1 MVINLNNMG
10 ENMIYIIICGG
21 LALVSCVCTI
31 VMCKKVAKLKSGGAQ
46 DVGKEIQ
53 NVQAQMSSNNKL
65 LMDSLNNTLI
75 NTNNAIN
82 NILLNQRQELENVK
96 KNLSDFADRNEGRIA
111 KLTNDVNINMN
122 TIRQENARQMSDYLN
137 NTQNAIVSISSLQKQ
152 ELENIQKRVDA
163 LTTKN
168 EQKIEKLTQDINAS
182 MNSIRLENEKQLDAM
197 RVTVDEKLN
206 VSLSQRLNESFAKIQ
221 SSLEH
226 VDTGLGEM
234 KALANGVGD
243 LKKML
248 SNVKTRGVWGEVMLN
263 TLLEQMLSPQ
273 QFREQVQI
281 KNNSKERVDFVVTL
295 PGRDDKEVY
304 LPIDSKFPL
313 EDYYR
318 LAEASEVAD
327 LEEVEKCHKQLV
339 RRIKDEAKKISEK
352 YIEVPTTTDFA
363 VMFLPIEGLYAEV
376 VKDVE
381 LTDYVQTNYKIVI
394 CGPTTLAALLNSL
407 QMGFKTMYIEKRS
420 SEIWGILSTFKTEF
434 EKFVALLLK
443 TQNKLSDAN
452 DTIEQATKSSK
463 KIAKKLSDV
472 SQVVGIEYD
481 ETSQIEYIEPTEEDE

>member
-1 MVINLNNMG
+1 MV
-10 ENMIYIIICGG
+10 YIIIGIIIC
-21 LALVSCVCTI
+21 AISCITSIVVC
-31 VMCKKVAKLKSGGAQ
+31 VKLGKLKNSNIAGI
-46 DVGKEIQ
+46 DIQ
-53 NVQAQMSSNNKL
+53 NVQREFANVQSQMNSNNKL
-65 LMDSLNNTLI
+65 LMDSLNNTLM

-96 KNLSDFADRNEGRIA
+96 KNLTDFADRNEGRIS

-122 TIRQENARQMSDYLN
+122 VIRQENARQMSEYLN

-152 ELENIQKRVDA
+152 ELENIQKRVDT
-163 LTTKN
+163 LTIKN
-168 EQKIEKLTQDINAS
+168 EEKIEKLTQDINLS
-182 MNSIRLENEKQLDAM
+182 MNNIRQENQKQLEAM

-206 VSLSQRLNESFAKIQ
+206 VSLSQRLNDSFAKIQ

-226 VDTGLGEM
+226 VDMGLGEM
-234 KALANGVGD
+234 KALATGVGD

-273 QFREQVQI
+273 QFMAQVQI
-281 KNNSKERVDFVVTL
+281 KNNSKERVDFVVIM
-295 PGRDDKEVY
+295 PGKDDKEVY

-313 EDYYR
+313 EDYYK
-318 LAEASEVAD
+318 LAEASEKAD
-327 LEEVEKCHKQLV
+327 LEEVDKYHKQLV
-339 RRIKDEAKKISEK
+339 RRIKDEAKKINEK

-381 LTDYVQTNYKIVI
+381 LLDFIQTNYKIVV

-434 EKFVALLLK
+434 EKFVSLLLK

-452 DTIEQATKSSK
+452 DTIELATKSSK

-472 SQVVGIEYD
+472 SQVVGIDYD
-481 ETSQIEYIEPTEEDE
+481 DNNQIEFVDEDQSA

>member
-1 MVINLNNMG
+1 MV
-10 ENMIYIIICGG
+10 YIIIGIIIC
-21 LALVSCVCTI
+21 AISCITSIVVC
-31 VMCKKVAKLKSGGAQ
+31 VKLGKLKNSNIAGIY
-46 DVGKEIQ
+46 IQ
-53 NVQAQMSSNNKL
+53 NVQREFANVQSQMNSNNKL
-65 LMDSLNNTLI
+65 LMDSLNNTLM

-96 KNLSDFADRNEGRIA
+96 KNLTDFADRNEGRIS

-122 TIRQENARQMSDYLN
+122 VIRQENARQMSEYLN

-152 ELENIQKRVDA
+152 ELENIQKRVDT
-163 LTTKN
+163 LTIKN
-168 EQKIEKLTQDINAS
+168 EEKIEKLTQDINLS
-182 MNSIRLENEKQLDAM
+182 MNNIRQENQKQLEAM

-206 VSLSQRLNESFAKIQ
+206 ISLSQRLNDSFAKIQ

-226 VDTGLGEM
+226 VDMGLGEM
-234 KALANGVGD
+234 KALATGVGD

-273 QFREQVQI
+273 QFMAQVQI
-281 KNNSKERVDFVVTL
+281 KNNSKERVDFVVIM
-295 PGRDDKEVY
+295 PGKDDKEVY

-313 EDYYR
+313 EDYYK
-318 LAEASEVAD
+318 LAEASEKAD
-327 LEEVEKCHKQLV
+327 LEEVDKYHKQLV
-339 RRIKDEAKKISEK
+339 RRIKDEAKKINEK

-381 LTDYVQTNYKIVI
+381 LLDFIQTNYKIVV

-434 EKFVALLLK
+434 EKFVSLLLK

-452 DTIEQATKSSK
+452 NTIELATKSSK

-472 SQVVGIEYD
+472 SQVVGIDYD
-481 ETSQIEYIEPTEEDE
+481 DNNQIEFVDEDQSA

>member
-1 MVINLNNMG
+1 MV
-10 ENMIYIIICGG
+10 YIIIGIIIC
-21 LALVSCVCTI
+21 AISCITSIVVC
-31 VMCKKVAKLKSGGAQ
+31 VKLGKLKNSNIAGI
-46 DVGKEIQ
+46 DIQ
-53 NVQAQMSSNNKL
+53 NVQREFANVQSQMNSNNKL
-65 LMDSLNNTLI
+65 LMDSLNNTLM

-96 KNLSDFADRNEGRIA
+96 KNLTDFADRNEGRIS

-122 TIRQENARQMSDYLN
+122 VIRQENARQMSEYLN

-152 ELENIQKRVDA
+152 ELENIQKRVDT
-163 LTTKN
+163 LTIKN
-168 EQKIEKLTQDINAS
+168 EEKIEKLTQDINLS
-182 MNSIRLENEKQLDAM
+182 MNNIRQENQKQLEAM

-206 VSLSQRLNESFAKIQ
+206 VSLSQRLNDSFAKIQ

-226 VDTGLGEM
+226 VDMGLGEM
-234 KALANGVGD
+234 KALATGVGD

-273 QFREQVQI
+273 QFMAQVQI
-281 KNNSKERVDFVVTL
+281 KNNSKERVDFVVIM
-295 PGRDDKEVY
+295 PGKDDKEVY

-313 EDYYR
+313 EDYYK
-318 LAEASEVAD
+318 LAEASEKAY
-327 LEEVEKCHKQLV
+327 LEEVDKYHKQLV
-339 RRIKDEAKKISEK
+339 RRIKDEAKKINEK

-381 LTDYVQTNYKIVI
+381 LLDFIQTNYKIVV

-434 EKFVALLLK
+434 EKFVSLLLK

-452 DTIEQATKSSK
+452 DTIELATKSSK

-472 SQVVGIEYD
+472 SQVVGIDYD
-481 ETSQIEYIEPTEEDE
+481 DNNQIEFVDEDQSA

>member
-1 MVINLNNMG
+1 
-10 ENMIYIIICGG
+10 MIYLIICI
-21 LALVSCVCTI
+21 AVSIVSVLTSVVVCVRI
-31 VMCKKVAKLKSGGAQ
+31 GKIKNSGGNIHVAR
-46 DVGKEIQ
+46 EFENIQ
-53 NVQAQMSSNNKL
+53 TQMSNNNKM
-65 LMDSLNNTLI
+65 LMDSLNNTII
-75 NTNNAIN
+75 NTNNTIN
-82 NILLNQRQELENVK
+82 NILLNQRQELDSVK

-111 KLTNDVNINMN
+111 KLTNDVNVNMN
-122 TIRQENARQMSDYLN
+122 AIRQENARQMSDYLN

-152 ELENIQKRVDA
+152 ELENIQHRVEA

-168 EQKIEKLTQDINAS
+168 EEKIEKLTQDITLS
-182 MNSIRLENEKQLDAM
+182 MNAIRQENEKQLDAM

-206 VSLSQRLNESFAKIQ
+206 ISLSQRLNDSFAKIQ

-234 KALANGVGD
+234 KALASGVGD

-273 QFREQVQI
+273 QFKEQVQI
-281 KNNSKERVDFVVTL
+281 KNNSKERVDFVVIM

-318 LAEASEVAD
+318 LAEASEKAD

-339 RRIKDEAKKISEK
+339 RRIKDEAKKINEK
-352 YIEVPTTTDFA
+352 YIDVPTTTDFA

-376 VKDVE
+376 IKDIE
-381 LTDYVQTNYKIVI
+381 LIEFIQTNYKIVV
-394 CGPTTLAALLNSL
+394 CGPTTLSALLNSL
-407 QMGFKTMYIEKRS
+407 QMGFKTMYIERRS

-452 DTIEQATKSSK
+452 DTIELATKSSK

-481 ETSQIEYIEPTEEDE
+481 NNQIEFVDEDESA

>member
-1 MVINLNNMG
+1 
-10 ENMIYIIICGG
+10 MIYIIICIAVA
-21 LALVSCVCTI
+21 LASCISSAIVCVRI
-31 VMCKKVAKLKSGGAQ
+31 AKLKGGNA
-46 DVGKEIQ
+46 
-53 NVQAQMSSNNKL
+53 NVQIERELTQMQAQINSNNKL

-75 NTNNAIN
+75 NTNNTIN
-82 NILLNQRQELENVK
+82 NILQNQKQELDQVK
-96 KNLSDFADRNEGRIA
+96 KNLTDFADRNELRIS
-111 KLTNDVNINMN
+111 KLTQDVNINMN

-152 ELENIQKRVDA
+152 ELENIQQRVDA

-168 EQKIEKLTQDINAS
+168 EEKIEKLTQDITINMNA
-182 MNSIRLENEKQLDAM
+182 IRQENEKQLDAM

-206 VSLSQRLNESFAKIQ
+206 ISLSQRLNDSFAKIQ

-273 QFREQVQI
+273 QFRAQVQI
-281 KNNSKERVDFVVTL
+281 KNNSKERVDFVVVM

-318 LAEASEVAD
+318 LAEASERAD
-327 LEEVEKCHKQLV
+327 LDEVEKCHKQLV
-339 RRIKDEAKKISEK
+339 RRIKDEAKQISSK
-352 YIEVPTTTDFA
+352 YIDVPTTTDFA

-381 LTDYVQTNYKIVI
+381 LTDFIQTNYKIVI
-394 CGPTTLAALLNSL
+394 CGPTTLSALLNSL

-452 DTIEQATKSSK
+452 DTIEMATKSSK

-481 ETSQIEYIEPTEEDE
+481 NNTIEFIEDDGESA

>member
-1 MVINLNNMG
+1 
-10 ENMIYIIICGG
+10 MIYSIICV
-21 LALVSCVCTI
+21 AVAVVSCLCSVIVCVRFGKFKNT
-31 VMCKKVAKLKSGGAQ
+31 MGGQ
-46 DVGKEIQ
+46 DIEREIQ
-53 NVQAQMSSNNKL
+53 NIQSQMVNNNKM
-65 LMDSLNNTLI
+65 LMDSLNNTLM

-82 NILLNQRQELENVK
+82 NIMLNQRQELENVK
-96 KNLSDFADRNEGRIA
+96 NNLSDFAERNEGRIA
-111 KLTNDVNINMN
+111 KLTNEVNINMN

-168 EQKIEKLTQDINAS
+168 EEKIEKLTQDITLS
-182 MNSIRLENEKQLDAM
+182 MNSIRQENEKQLDAM

-206 VSLSQRLNESFAKIQ
+206 ISLSQRLNDSFAKIQ

-234 KALANGVGD
+234 KALASGVGD

-273 QFREQVQI
+273 QFMAQVQI
-281 KNNSKERVDFVVTL
+281 KNNSKERVDFVVIM

-304 LPIDSKFPL
+304 LPIDSKFPI
-313 EDYYR
+313 EDYYK
-318 LAEASEVAD
+318 LAEASEQAD
-327 LEEVEKCHKQLV
+327 LDEVEKYHKQLV

-352 YIEVPTTTDFA
+352 YIDVPTTTDFG

-381 LTDYVQTNYKIVI
+381 LVDFIQTNYKIIV

-452 DTIEQATKSSK
+452 DTIELATKSSK

-472 SQVVGIEYD
+472 SQVVGIDYDNNSQIDFVDAGED
-481 ETSQIEYIEPTEEDE
+481 ETA

>member
-1 MVINLNNMG
+1 MVY
-10 ENMIYIIICGG
+10 MIVCIAVAAICSITSIAVCIKISKRGTGG
-21 LALVSCVCTI
+21 DANVS
-31 VMCKKVAKLKSGGAQ
+31 Q
-46 DVGKEIQ
+46 EFQ
-53 NVQAQMSSNNKL
+53 NVQTQMNSNNKM
-65 LMDSLNNTLI
+65 LMDSLNNTLM

-82 NILLNQRQELENVK
+82 NIMLNQKQELENVK
-96 KNLSDFADRNEGRIA
+96 KNLNDFADRNENRIS
-111 KLTNDVNINMN
+111 KLTSDVNINMN

-163 LTTKN
+163 LTIKN
-168 EQKIEKLTQDINAS
+168 EEKIEKLTQDINAS
-182 MNSIRLENEKQLDAM
+182 MNSIRQENEKQLDAM

-206 VSLSQRLNESFAKIQ
+206 VSLSQRLNDSFAKIQ

-234 KALANGVGD
+234 KALASGVGD

-273 QFREQVQI
+273 QFKEQVQI
-281 KNNSKERVDFVVTL
+281 KNNTKERVDFVVIM
-295 PGRDDKEVY
+295 PGRDDKDVY

-313 EDYYR
+313 EDYYK
-318 LAEASEVAD
+318 LAEASERAD
-327 LEEVEKCHKQLV
+327 LDEVEKYHKQLV
-339 RRIKDEAKKISEK
+339 RRIKDEAKKINEK

-381 LTDYVQTNYKIVI
+381 LIDFIQTNYKIVV
-394 CGPTTLAALLNSL
+394 CGPTTLSALLNSL
-407 QMGFKTMYIEKRS
+407 QMGFKTLYIEKRS

-472 SQVVGIEYD
+472 SQVVGIDYE
-481 ETSQIEYIEPTEEDE
+481 ESPQIEFVSQDEE

>member
-1 MVINLNNMG
+1 
-10 ENMIYIIICGG
+10 MIDIVCIVVAIISCLASIIVCVRVSKIKGG
-21 LALVSCVCTI
+21 SVGGQNIERDLAQ
-31 VMCKKVAKLKSGGAQ
+31 M
-46 DVGKEIQ
+46 
-53 NVQAQMSSNNKL
+53 QAQMNSNNKM

-75 NTNNAIN
+75 NTNNTIN
-82 NILLNQRQELENVK
+82 NILLNQRQELESVK

-111 KLTNDVNINMN
+111 KLTQDVNVNMN

-152 ELENIQKRVDA
+152 ELENIQHRVDA
-163 LTTKN
+163 LTSKN
-168 EQKIEKLTQDINAS
+168 EEKIEKLTQDITIS
-182 MNSIRLENEKQLDAM
+182 MNAIRQENEKQLDAM

-206 VSLSQRLNESFAKIQ
+206 ISLSQRLNDSFAKIQ

-234 KALANGVGD
+234 KALASGVGD

-273 QFREQVQI
+273 QFKEQVQI
-281 KNNSKERVDFVVTL
+281 KNNSKERVDFVVVM

-318 LAEASEVAD
+318 LAEASEQAD
-327 LEEVEKCHKQLV
+327 LDEVEKCHKQLV
-339 RRIKDEAKKISEK
+339 RRIKDEAKQISSK
-352 YIEVPTTTDFA
+352 YIDVPTTTDFA

-381 LTDYVQTNYKIVI
+381 LTDYIQTNYKIVI
-394 CGPTTLAALLNSL
+394 CGPTTLSALLNSL

-452 DTIEQATKSSK
+452 DTIELATKSSK

-481 ETSQIEYIEPTEEDE
+481 NAQIEFVEDDETA

>member
-1 MVINLNNMG
+1 
-10 ENMIYIIICGG
+10 MIYIIICIA
-21 LALVSCVCTI
+21 LALISIFTSVVVCVR
-31 VMCKKVAKLKSGGAQ
+31 
-46 DVGKEIQ
+46 VGKMKNNTGDIQ
-53 NVQAQMSSNNKL
+53 VSREFENIQTQMSNNNKM

-75 NTNNAIN
+75 NTNNTIN
-82 NILLNQRQELENVK
+82 NILLNQRQELDSVK

-111 KLTNDVNINMN
+111 KLTQEVNLNMN
-122 TIRQENARQMSDYLN
+122 AIRQENARQMSDYLN

-152 ELENIQKRVDA
+152 ELENIQHRVDT
-163 LTTKN
+163 LTAKN
-168 EQKIEKLTQDINAS
+168 EEKIEKLTQDITLS
-182 MNSIRLENEKQLDAM
+182 MNAIRQENEKQLEAM

-206 VSLSQRLNESFAKIQ
+206 VSLSQRLNDSFAKIQ

-248 SNVKTRGVWGEVMLN
+248 SNVKTRGVWGEVMLK

-273 QFREQVQI
+273 QFKEQVPI
-281 KNNSKERVDFVVTL
+281 KVNCKEHVDFVIVM

-304 LPIDSKFPL
+304 LPVDSKFPL

-318 LAEASEVAD
+318 LAEASENAD
-327 LEEVEKCHKQLV
+327 LDAVDKCHKQLV
-339 RRIKDEAKKISEK
+339 KRIKDEAKKISEK
-352 YIEVPTTTDFA
+352 YIDVPTTTDFA
-363 VMFLPIEGLYAEV
+363 VMFLPIEGLYAEII
-376 VKDVE
+376 KDAELVE
-381 LTDYVQTNYKIVI
+381 YIQNTYKILV
-394 CGPTTLAALLNSL
+394 CGPTTLSALLNSL

-434 EKFVALLLK
+434 EKFAGLLIK

-463 KIAKKLSDV
+463 KIAKKLNDV
-472 SQVVGIEYD
+472 SQSVGIEYD
-481 ETSQIEYIEPTEEDE
+481 NNISDIIDEDETA

>member
-1 MVINLNNMG
+1 
-10 ENMIYIIICGG
+10 MIYIILCVV
-21 LALVSCVCTI
+21 AVASCVTS
-31 VMCKKVAKLKSGGAQ
+31 VVACIKLGKTKSVSGGRG
-46 DVGKEIQ
+46 VEHEIQ
-53 NVQAQMSSNNKL
+53 NVQAQMSSNNKM
-65 LMDSLNNTLI
+65 LMDSLNNTLM

-82 NILLNQRQELENVK
+82 NIMLNQRQELENVK
-96 KNLSDFADRNEGRIA
+96 KNLNDFADRNEDRIA
-111 KLTNDVNINMN
+111 KLTNEVNVNMN
-122 TIRQENARQMSDYLN
+122 AIRQENARQMSDYLN

-152 ELENIQKRVDA
+152 ELENIQRRVDA
-163 LTTKN
+163 LTNKN
-168 EQKIEKLTQDINAS
+168 EEKIEKLTQDITIS
-182 MNSIRLENEKQLDAM
+182 MNAIRQENEKQLDAM

-206 VSLSQRLNESFAKIQ
+206 ISLSQRLNDSFAKIQ

-234 KALANGVGD
+234 KALASGVGD

-273 QFREQVQI
+273 QFKEQVQI
-281 KNNSKERVDFVVTL
+281 KNNSKERVDFVVIM

-318 LAEASEVAD
+318 LAEASEQAD
-327 LEEVEKCHKQLV
+327 IEEVEKCHKQLV
-339 RRIKDEAKKISEK
+339 RRIKDEAKKINEK

-363 VMFLPIEGLYAEV
+363 VMFLPIEGLYAEII
-376 VKDVE
+376 KDVE
-381 LTDYVQTNYKIVI
+381 LIEFIQTNYKIIV
-394 CGPTTLAALLNSL
+394 CGPTTLSALLNSL
-407 QMGFKTMYIEKRS
+407 QMGFKTMYIERRS

-452 DTIEQATKSSK
+452 DTIELATKSSK

-481 ETSQIEYIEPTEEDE
+481 NNQIEFVEDDGEVPDE

>member
-1 MVINLNNMG
+1 
-10 ENMIYIIICGG
+10 MIYIICIAV
-21 LALVSCVCTI
+21 ALISTLTSVIVCI
-31 VMCKKVAKLKSGGAQ
+31 RVNKLKNGG
-46 DVGKEIQ
+46 GNIQ
-53 NVQAQMSSNNKL
+53 VTREFENIQSQMNNNNKM

-75 NTNNAIN
+75 NTNNTIN
-82 NILLNQRQELENVK
+82 NILLNQRQELDSVK

-111 KLTNDVNINMN
+111 KLTNEVNLNMN
-122 TIRQENARQMSDYLN
+122 AIRQENARQMSDYLN

-152 ELENIQKRVDA
+152 ELENIQQRVDA
-163 LTTKN
+163 LTAKN
-168 EQKIEKLTQDINAS
+168 EEKIEKLTQDITVS
-182 MNSIRLENEKQLDAM
+182 MNAIRQENEKQLDAM
-197 RVTVDEKLN
+197 RATVDEKLN
-206 VSLSQRLNESFAKIQ
+206 ISLSQRLNDSFAKIQ

-234 KALANGVGD
+234 KALASGVGD

-273 QFREQVQI
+273 QFKEQVQI
-281 KNNSKERVDFVVTL
+281 KPNSREHVDFVVIM

-318 LAEASEVAD
+318 LAEASENAD

-339 RRIKDEAKKISEK
+339 RRIKDEAKKINEK
-352 YIEVPTTTDFA
+352 YIDVPTTTDFA

-376 VKDVE
+376 IKDIE
-381 LTDYVQTNYKIVI
+381 LIEYIQTNYKIVV
-394 CGPTTLAALLNSL
+394 CGPTTLSALLNSL
-407 QMGFKTMYIEKRS
+407 QMGFKTMYIERRS

-452 DTIEQATKSSK
+452 DTIELATKSSK

-481 ETSQIEYIEPTEEDE
+481 NNQIEFVDEDESA

>member
-1 MVINLNNMG
+1 MV
-10 ENMIYIIICGG
+10 YIIICGI
-21 LALVSCVCTI
+21 LALVSCVSTI
-31 VMCKKVAKLKSGGAQ
+31 VVCKKISNIKSG
-46 DVGKEIQ
+46 VGGEDIDRELQ
-53 NVQAQMSSNNKL
+53 NVQTQMINNNKL
-65 LMDSLNNTLI
+65 LIDSLNNTLI

-163 LTTKN
+163 LTSKN
-168 EQKIEKLTQDINAS
+168 EEKIEKLTQDINNS
-182 MNSIRLENEKQLDAM
+182 MNNIRQENEKQLDAM

-273 QFREQVQI
+273 QFKEQVQI
-281 KNNSKERVDFVVTL
+281 KNNSKERVDFVVIM

-313 EDYYR
+313 EDYYK
-318 LAEASEVAD
+318 LAEASEQAD
-327 LEEVEKCHKQLV
+327 LEEVEKYHKQLI
-339 RRIKDEAKKISEK
+339 RRIKDEAKKINEK
-352 YIEVPTTTDFA
+352 YIDVPTTTDFA

-381 LTDYVQTNYKIVI
+381 LIDFVQTNYKIII

-434 EKFVALLLK
+434 EKFVSLLLK

-472 SQVVGIEYD
+472 SQVVGIDYD
-481 ETSQIEYIEPTEEDE
+481 ETSQIEYVEHDDE

>member
-1 MVINLNNMG
+1 MIN
-10 ENMIYIIICGG
+10 IICIVTAIISCLASIIVCVRVSKIKGASAGG
-21 LALVSCVCTI
+21 QNIERDLA
-31 VMCKKVAKLKSGGAQ
+31 Q
-46 DVGKEIQ
+46 IQ
-53 NVQAQMSSNNKL
+53 SQINSNNKL

-75 NTNNAIN
+75 NTNNTIN
-82 NILLNQRQELENVK
+82 NILLNQRQELESVK

-111 KLTNDVNINMN
+111 KLTQDVNVNMN

-152 ELENIQKRVDA
+152 ELENIQHRVDA
-163 LTTKN
+163 LTSKN
-168 EQKIEKLTQDINAS
+168 EQKIEKLTQDITVS
-182 MNSIRLENEKQLDAM
+182 MNAIRQENEKQLDAM

-206 VSLSQRLNESFAKIQ
+206 ISLSQRLNDSFAKIQ

-234 KALANGVGD
+234 KALASGVGD

-273 QFREQVQI
+273 QFKEQVQI
-281 KNNSKERVDFVVTL
+281 KNNSKERVDFVVVM

-318 LAEASEVAD
+318 LAEASEQAD
-327 LEEVEKCHKQLV
+327 LDEVEKCHKQLV
-339 RRIKDEAKKISEK
+339 RRIKDEAKQISSK
-352 YIEVPTTTDFA
+352 YINVPTTTDFA

-381 LTDYVQTNYKIVI
+381 LTDYIQTNYKIVI
-394 CGPTTLAALLNSL
+394 CGPTTLSALLNSL

-452 DTIEQATKSSK
+452 DTIELATKSSK

-481 ETSQIEYIEPTEEDE
+481 SAQIEFVEEDESA

>member
-1 MVINLNNMG
+1 VAVAIISVLTSVI
-10 ENMIYIIICGG
+10 
-21 LALVSCVCTI
+21 VCVR
-31 VMCKKVAKLKSGGAQ
+31 
-46 DVGKEIQ
+46 VGKIKNNSGDVQVSREFEHIQ
-53 NVQAQMSSNNKL
+53 SQMSNNNKM

-75 NTNNAIN
+75 NTNNTIN
-82 NILLNQRQELENVK
+82 NILLNQKQELDQVK
-96 KNLSDFADRNEGRIA
+96 KNLSDFADRSEGRIA

-122 TIRQENARQMSDYLN
+122 SIRQENARQMSDYLN

-152 ELENIQKRVDA
+152 ELENIQHRVDA
-163 LTTKN
+163 LTSKN
-168 EQKIEKLTQDINAS
+168 EEKIEKLTQDITVS
-182 MNSIRLENEKQLDAM
+182 MNAIRQENEKQLDAM

-206 VSLSQRLNESFAKIQ
+206 VSLSQRLNESFSKIQ

-234 KALANGVGD
+234 KALASGVGD

-248 SNVKTRGVWGEVMLN
+248 SNVKTRGVWGEVMLK

-273 QFREQVQI
+273 QFKEQVPI
-281 KNNSKERVDFVVTL
+281 KKNTKEHVDFVVIM

-318 LAEASEVAD
+318 LAEASENAD
-327 LEEVEKCHKQLV
+327 LVAVDKCHKQLV
-339 RRIKDEAKKISEK
+339 KRIKDEAKKINEK
-352 YIEVPTTTDFA
+352 YIDVPTTTDFA

-376 VKDVE
+376 IKDAE
-381 LTDYVQTNYKIVI
+381 LIEFIQTNYKIVV
-394 CGPTTLAALLNSL
+394 CGPTTLSALLNSL
-407 QMGFKTMYIEKRS
+407 QMGFKTMYIERRS
-420 SEIWGILSTFKTEF
+420 SEIWGMLSTFKTEF
-434 EKFVALLLK
+434 ERFVTLLLK

-463 KIAKKLSDV
+463 KIAKKLNDV
-472 SQVVGIEYD
+472 SQAVGIEYD
-481 ETSQIEYIEPTEEDE
+481 NINQSEFDDEEESA

>member
-1 MVINLNNMG
+1 MTYYILICMAISALSCLLSAIVFVRIGKIKGRTNG
-10 ENMIYIIICGG
+10 EDIGR
-21 LALVSCVCTI
+21 
-31 VMCKKVAKLKSGGAQ
+31 
-46 DVGKEIQ
+46 EIQ
-53 NVQAQMSSNNKL
+53 NIQAQMSSNNKM

-82 NILLNQRQELENVK
+82 NIMLNQRQELENVK
-96 KNLSDFADRNEGRIA
+96 KNLSDFADRNEGRIS
-111 KLTNDVNINMN
+111 KLASEVNVNMN

-168 EQKIEKLTQDINAS
+168 EEKIEKLTQDITIS
-182 MNSIRLENEKQLDAM
+182 MNSIRQENEKQLDAM

-206 VSLSQRLNESFAKIQ
+206 ISLSQRLNDSFAKIQ

-234 KALANGVGD
+234 KALASGVGD

-273 QFREQVQI
+273 QFKAQVQI
-281 KNNSKERVDFVVTL
+281 KNNTKERVDFVVIM

-304 LPIDSKFPL
+304 LPIDSKFPI
-313 EDYYR
+313 EDYYK
-318 LAEASEVAD
+318 LAEASEQAD
-327 LEEVEKCHKQLV
+327 LEEVEKYHKQLV
-339 RRIKDEAKKISEK
+339 RRIKDEAKKINEK
-352 YIEVPTTTDFA
+352 YIDVPTTTDFA

-381 LTDYVQTNYKIVI
+381 LIDFIQTNYKIIV
-394 CGPTTLAALLNSL
+394 CGPTTLSALLNSL

-452 DTIEQATKSSK
+452 DTIELATKSSK

-481 ETSQIEYIEPTEEDE
+481 NAQIDFVDAGEDETA

>member
-1 MVINLNNMG
+1 MV
-10 ENMIYIIICGG
+10 YICIAVAIISI
-21 LALVSCVCTI
+21 LTSVVVCVR
-31 VMCKKVAKLKSGGAQ
+31 
-46 DVGKEIQ
+46 VGKIKNNGG
-53 NVQAQMSSNNKL
+53 NVQVAREFENIQSQMTNNNKM

-75 NTNNAIN
+75 NTNNTIN
-82 NILLNQRQELENVK
+82 NILLNQRQELDSVK

-111 KLTNDVNINMN
+111 KLTQEVNLNMN
-122 TIRQENARQMSDYLN
+122 SIRQENARQMSDYLN

-152 ELENIQKRVDA
+152 ELENIQHRVDA
-163 LTTKN
+163 LTAKN
-168 EQKIEKLTQDINAS
+168 EEKIEKLTQDITLS
-182 MNSIRLENEKQLDAM
+182 MNAIRQENEKQLDAM

-206 VSLSQRLNESFAKIQ
+206 ISLSQRLNDSFAKIQ

-234 KALANGVGD
+234 KALASGVGD

-273 QFREQVQI
+273 QFKEQVQI
-281 KNNSKERVDFVVTL
+281 KINSKERVDFVVVM

-318 LAEASEVAD
+318 LAEASEQAD

-352 YIEVPTTTDFA
+352 YIDVPTTTDFA

-376 VKDVE
+376 IKDVE
-381 LTDYVQTNYKIVI
+381 LIEFIQINYKIVV
-394 CGPTTLAALLNSL
+394 CGPTTLSALLNSL
-407 QMGFKTMYIEKRS
+407 QMGFKTMYIERRS

-452 DTIEQATKSSK
+452 DTIELATKSSK

-481 ETSQIEYIEPTEEDE
+481 NNKIEFVDEDESA

>member
-1 MVINLNNMG
+1 MV
-10 ENMIYIIICGG
+10 YIIIGIIIC
-21 LALVSCVCTI
+21 AISCITSIVVC
-31 VMCKKVAKLKSGGAQ
+31 VKLGKLKNYNIAGI
-46 DVGKEIQ
+46 DIQ
-53 NVQAQMSSNNKL
+53 NVQREFANVQSQMNSNNKL
-65 LMDSLNNTLI
+65 LMDSLNNTLM

-96 KNLSDFADRNEGRIA
+96 KNLTDFADRNEGRIS

-122 TIRQENARQMSDYLN
+122 VIRQENARQMSEYLN

-152 ELENIQKRVDA
+152 ELENIQKRVDT
-163 LTTKN
+163 LTIKN
-168 EQKIEKLTQDINAS
+168 EEKIEKLTQDINLS
-182 MNSIRLENEKQLDAM
+182 MNNIRQENQKQLEAM

-206 VSLSQRLNESFAKIQ
+206 ISLSQRLNDSFAKIQ

-226 VDTGLGEM
+226 VDMGLGEM
-234 KALANGVGD
+234 KALATGVGD

-273 QFREQVQI
+273 QFMAQVQI
-281 KNNSKERVDFVVTL
+281 KNNSKERVDFVVIM
-295 PGRDDKEVY
+295 PGKDDKEVY

-313 EDYYR
+313 EDYYK
-318 LAEASEVAD
+318 LAEASEKAD
-327 LEEVEKCHKQLV
+327 LEEVDKYHKQLV
-339 RRIKDEAKKISEK
+339 RRIKDEAKKINEK

-381 LTDYVQTNYKIVI
+381 LLDFIQTNYKIVV

-434 EKFVALLLK
+434 EKFVSLLLK

-452 DTIEQATKSSK
+452 NTIELATKSSK

-472 SQVVGIEYD
+472 SQVVGIDYD
-481 ETSQIEYIEPTEEDE
+481 DNNQIEFVDEDQSA

>member
-1 MVINLNNMG
+1 MT
-10 ENMIYIIICGG
+10 YIIICI
-21 LALVSCVCTI
+21 AVAIVSCLSSI
-31 VMCKKVAKLKSGGAQ
+31 VVSVRIGKLKGETK
-46 DVGKEIQ
+46 DVQIDRELTQIQ
-53 NVQAQMSSNNKL
+53 TQMNSNNKM

-75 NTNNAIN
+75 NTNNTIN
-82 NILLNQRQELENVK
+82 NILLNQKQELDQVK
-96 KNLSDFADRNEGRIA
+96 KNLSDFADRNELRIS
-111 KLTNDVNINMN
+111 KLTQDVNLNMN

-152 ELENIQKRVDA
+152 ELENIQQRVDA
-163 LTTKN
+163 LTAKN
-168 EQKIEKLTQDINAS
+168 EEKIEKLTQDITIS
-182 MNSIRLENEKQLDAM
+182 MNAIRQENEKQLDAM

-206 VSLSQRLNESFAKIQ
+206 ISLSQRLNDSFAKIQ

-273 QFREQVQI
+273 QFRAQVQI
-281 KNNSKERVDFVVTL
+281 KNNSKERVDFVVVM

-318 LAEASEVAD
+318 LAEASERAD

-339 RRIKDEAKKISEK
+339 RRIKDEAKQISAK
-352 YIEVPTTTDFA
+352 YIDVPTTTDFA

-381 LTDYVQTNYKIVI
+381 LTDFIQANYKIVI
-394 CGPTTLAALLNSL
+394 CGPTTLSALLNSL
-407 QMGFKTMYIEKRS
+407 QMGFKTMCIEKRS
-420 SEIWGILSTFKTEF
+420 SEIWGILSTFKAEF

-452 DTIEQATKSSK
+452 DTIEMATKSSK

-481 ETSQIEYIEPTEEDE
+481 SNTIEFVEDDGESA

>member
-1 MVINLNNMG
+1 
-10 ENMIYIIICGG
+10 MIYSIISI
-21 LALVSCVCTI
+21 AVAVVSCLISIVVCVRI
-31 VMCKKVAKLKSGGAQ
+31 GKLKSSNIGGQ
-46 DVGKEIQ
+46 EVYREFENMQ
-53 NVQAQMSSNNKL
+53 SQMNNNNKM
-65 LMDSLNNTLI
+65 LMDSLNNTLM

-96 KNLSDFADRNEGRIA
+96 KNLNDFADRNEGRIA

-122 TIRQENARQMSDYLN
+122 SIRQENARQMSDYLN
-137 NTQNAIVSISSLQKQ
+137 NTQNAIVNISSLQKQ

-163 LTTKN
+163 LTIKN
-168 EQKIEKLTQDINAS
+168 EEKIEKLTQDITLS
-182 MNSIRLENEKQLDAM
+182 MNTIRQENEKQLEAM
-197 RVTVDEKLN
+197 RLTVDEKLN
-206 VSLSQRLNESFAKIQ
+206 VSLSQRLNDSFAKIQ

-234 KALANGVGD
+234 KALASGVGD

-273 QFREQVQI
+273 QFRAQVQI
-281 KNNSKERVDFVVTL
+281 KVNSKERVDFVVVM
-295 PGRDDKEVY
+295 PGRDDREVY

-318 LAEASEVAD
+318 LAEASEKSD
-327 LEEVEKCHKQLV
+327 LDEVEKSHKQLV
-339 RRIKDEAKKISEK
+339 RRIKEEAKKINEK
-352 YIEVPTTTDFA
+352 YIDVPTTTDFA

-381 LTDYVQTNYKIVI
+381 LIDFIQTNYKIVI
-394 CGPTTLAALLNSL
+394 CGPTTLSALLNSL
-407 QMGFKTMYIEKRS
+407 QMGFKTMHIEKRS
-420 SEIWGILSTFKTEF
+420 SEIWSLLSTFKTEF

-452 DTIEQATKSSK
+452 DTIEMATKSSK

-472 SQVVGIEYD
+472 SQVVGIDYEDNGQIEFADED
-481 ETSQIEYIEPTEEDE
+481 ETA

>member
-1 MVINLNNMG
+1 
-10 ENMIYIIICGG
+10 MIYIIICIAV
-21 LALVSCVCTI
+21 ALISILTSIVVCVR
-31 VMCKKVAKLKSGGAQ
+31 
-46 DVGKEIQ
+46 VGKIKNGGGNAQVSHDLQNIQ
-53 NVQAQMSSNNKL
+53 SQINSNNKM

-75 NTNNAIN
+75 NTNNTIN
-82 NILLNQRQELENVK
+82 NILLNQRQELDSVK

-111 KLTNDVNINMN
+111 KLTQEVNLNMN
-122 TIRQENARQMSDYLN
+122 AIRQENARQMSDYLN

-152 ELENIQKRVDA
+152 ELENIQQRVDA
-163 LTTKN
+163 LTSKN
-168 EQKIEKLTQDINAS
+168 EEKIEKLTQDITVS
-182 MNSIRLENEKQLDAM
+182 MNAIRQENEKQLDAM

-206 VSLSQRLNESFAKIQ
+206 ISLSQRLNDSFAKIQ

-234 KALANGVGD
+234 KALASGVGD

-273 QFREQVQI
+273 QFKEQVQI
-281 KNNSKERVDFVVTL
+281 KVNSKERVDFVVIM
-295 PGRDDKEVY
+295 PGRDDREVY

-318 LAEASEVAD
+318 LAEASEQAD

-339 RRIKDEAKKISEK
+339 RRIKDEAKKINEK

-376 VKDVE
+376 IKDVE
-381 LTDYVQTNYKIVI
+381 LIEFIQTNYKIVV
-394 CGPTTLAALLNSL
+394 CGPTTLSALLNSL
-407 QMGFKTMYIEKRS
+407 QMGFKTMYIERRS
-420 SEIWGILSTFKTEF
+420 SEIWGILSTFKNEF

-452 DTIEQATKSSK
+452 DTIEMATKSSK

-481 ETSQIEYIEPTEEDE
+481 DNQIEFVDEDETA